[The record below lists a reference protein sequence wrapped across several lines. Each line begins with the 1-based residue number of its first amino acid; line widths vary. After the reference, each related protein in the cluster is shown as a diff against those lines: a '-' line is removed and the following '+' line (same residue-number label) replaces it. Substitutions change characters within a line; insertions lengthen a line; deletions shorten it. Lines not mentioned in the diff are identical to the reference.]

1 MQDLDLIFLL
11 SSDGKTVSFSPASK
25 KFQNNTLAIPD
36 GIAIT
41 DAKTYLTY
49 IYLLDAKNN
58 QIYRYP
64 RAEGGFGQKF
74 DWVKESLDLSGAT
87 GMAIGENIFVADG
100 KTILKFFR
108 GKKLDFNMEQSATPI
123 APYKLSVLE
132 NSTDIYILD
141 KINSRIVRL
150 DGSGNIITQYYNS
163 EIAGAGDL
171 SVDEANNTV
180 YFSASANIKSFRM
193 E

>member
-1 MQDLDLIFLL
+1 
-11 SSDGKTVSFSPASK
+11 
-25 KFQNNTLAIPD
+25 NNTLAIPD

-64 RAEGGFGQKF
+64 RAEGGFGQKS

-87 GMAIGENIFVADG
+87 GMAIGENIFVAEG
-100 KTILKFFR
+100 KNILKLFR
-108 GKKLDFNMEQSATPI
+108 GKKQDFNLEQSATPI
-123 APYKLSVLE
+123 TPYKVYVLE
-132 NSTDIYILD
+132 NNTDIYVLD
-141 KINSRIVRL
+141 KTNSRIIKL
-150 DGSGNIITQYYNS
+150 DASGNIITQYYNS
-163 EIAGAGDL
+163 EISGANDL
-171 SVDEANNTV
+171 AVDEANNTV
-180 YFSASANIKSFRM
+180 YFSTPDDIKSFRM